1 MLAKLIRRTESL
13 YPRPSRALPGAAAP
27 APLRARS
34 VAPRRVGARTCVGWR
49 RSSRSALRP
58 GTRAPLHRRQGRWSP
73 RGRRTRARAGRDPH
87 SVRLRA
93 RSARPRARTPVVGP
107 GGESRIL
114 RMPKRPVRRPRR
126 TAIAYLRASKS
137 KDEQRLSRQAQRAG
151 IEAWATRE
159 GVRVAVWCTDQGVR
173 SVSPIAERPGMRAAL
188 AAIREHG
195 AAVLVVA
202 RRDRIARDV
211 VLAATVE
218 RAVTMAGA
226 RLVSASGEGNG
237 DSPAD
242 AFIRTVIDGAAQCE
256 HGLIRARTCA
266 ALAAK
271 RALGDR
277 VGAVPFGFAVHA
289 DGVRL
294 VVNEREQATIARARE
309 L

>member
-1 MLAKLIRRTESL
+1 
-13 YPRPSRALPGAAAP
+13 
-27 APLRARS
+27 
-34 VAPRRVGARTCVGWR
+34 
-49 RSSRSALRP
+49 
-58 GTRAPLHRRQGRWSP
+58 
-73 RGRRTRARAGRDPH
+73 
-87 SVRLRA
+87 
-93 RSARPRARTPVVGP
+93 
-107 GGESRIL
+107 
-114 RMPKRPVRRPRR
+114 MPKRPVRRPRR
-126 TAIAYLRASKS
+126 TAIAYLRASK
-137 KDEQRLSRQAQRAG
+137 DEQRLSGQAQRAS

-188 AAIREHG
+188 AALREHG

-242 AFIRTVIDGAAQCE
+242 AFIRTVIDGAAQYE

-271 RALGDR
+271 RALGER
-277 VGAVPFGFAVHA
+277 VGSVPFGFALDPEGA
-289 DGVRL
+289 RL
-294 VVNEREQATIARARE
+294 VADVREQATIARARE
-309 L
+309 LRTSGLSLRAVAAQLAAEGQVSRTRRRFLAEQVARMLDRRPVPPQRVALDTPSALRRVSARP